1 MQQNAH
7 HIEDTFSDDKVLLII
22 FRYYLAVLLL
32 ETFCFCDCCNNSWLE
47 ALSQC
52 FMKTLA
58 HSHVIYNSHIAHII
72 VVNGQSYNSIIAWI
86 KWSNLPTT
94 CPAVLFNPGAV
105 SISGL
110 LNGCI

>member
-58 HSHVIYNSHIAHII
+58 HSHVH
-72 VVNGQSYNSIIAWI
+72 
-86 KWSNLPTT
+86 
-94 CPAVLFNPGAV
+94 CPYHCSEWTV
-105 SISGL
+105 IQ
-110 LNGCI
+110 